1 MSMLMRAPFGSWL
14 KGLASRLGQKEAP
27 AAPGEAVD
35 VFRREVV
42 AELATY
48 DPRMARILDPLLTAI
63 ERGRVKPPLLPAV
76 SLEMLQMARD
86 PNVSFDKIARL
97 AVTDPTV
104 AARIMKVASS
114 AAIGGTIPPK
124 GVKDGLVRLGIG
136 GIQQVAF
143 ELAFSSKTV
152 RRGPHVRLVERTVR
166 HARCASALCRL
177 LARDLRLHAGTAA
190 LAGLVH
196 GLGGIVII
204 DQLSD
209 RRRLAKAT
217 GKPDFVLPGFLV
229 YLSVTQ
235 LHPLVTSQISTQ
247 FGLDPVIAKAIEQH
261 HGDLTGVDD
270 ITRLL
275 LLADLLSPGEPG
287 ARAMPVAAALER
299 CGLQLDERLVRERL
313 FPLTAMFEEL
323 RQSLDVTAANAA

>member
-1 MSMLMRAPFGSWL
+1 MSAPFGTWL
-14 KGLASRLGQKEAP
+14 KSLAGKLGPQSGP
-27 AAPGEAVD
+27 AAPEEAVD
-35 VFRREVV
+35 TFRRDVV
-42 AELATY
+42 DELAAH
-48 DPRMARILDPLLTAI
+48 DPRIARILDPLLSAI

-97 AVTDPTV
+97 AVTDPAV

-114 AAIGGTIPPK
+114 AMMGGTIPPK
-124 GVKDGLVRLGIG
+124 GVKDALVRLGIG

-166 HARCASALCRL
+166 HARCASVLCRL
-177 LARDLRLHAGTAA
+177 LSRDLKLHAGTAA

-209 RRRLAKAT
+209 KRRLAKAT
-217 GKPDFVLPGFLV
+217 GRRDFVLPGFLV
-229 YLSVTQ
+229 YLSVAR
-235 LHPLVTSQISTQ
+235 LHPLVTSQIADQ
-247 FGLDPVIAKAIEQH
+247 FGLDPTVARAIEQH
-261 HGDLTGVDD
+261 HGDVTGADTV
-270 ITRLL
+270 TRLL
-275 LLADLLSPGEPG
+275 LFADLLSPGEPG
-287 ARAMPVAAALER
+287 ARAVPLSAALVR
-299 CGLQLDERLVRERL
+299 SGLQLDEALVRERL

-323 RQSLDVTAANAA
+323 RQSLELTGTGAAA